1 MTGPISRTTAIFD
14 RPFSLPGFAE
24 MLPAGEYDLRTEIVA
39 PPDHRDPD
47 RWKAST
53 LVLVRLHARASHP
66 GLARSLTVP
75 LSALEHALGRDK
87 LTGGSLVDFFV
98 EEMLADPMVQLV
110 MRADRVSEAEIRT
123 LYARSG
129 APDPPAAVPDRF
141 GSHGQPS
148 PAAQNGAAVQAAENE
163 GMPPRHR

>member
-1 MTGPISRTTAIFD
+1 MSIPISRTTVIFE
-14 RPFSLPGFAE
+14 RPFSLPGLAE
-24 MLPAGEYDLRTEIVA
+24 VLPAGEYDLETTISA

-53 LVLVRLHARASHP
+53 LVLLRLHARKSQP

-75 LSALEHALGRDK
+75 LSAIAEALDRDK
-87 LTGGSLVDFFV
+87 LSGGCLVDFFV

-110 MRADRVSEAEIRT
+110 MRVDRVSEDEIRT
-123 LYARSG
+123 LYSRHRSG
-129 APDPPAAVPDRF
+129 PSDTGADRNTGNGGPTRTVQDRGAIHAA
-141 GSHGQPS
+141 GS
-148 PAAQNGAAVQAAENE
+148 E

>member
-1 MTGPISRTTAIFD
+1 MAGPISKTTAIFE

-24 MLPAGEYDLRTEIVA
+24 VLPAGEYDLETEISA

-47 RWKAST
+47 RWKAS
-53 LVLVRLHARASHP
+53 VLVRLHPRNTHP
-66 GLARSLTVP
+66 GLVRSLTVP
-75 LSALEHALGRDK
+75 LSALEDALGRDK
-87 LTGGSLVDFFV
+87 LTGASVVDFFV
-98 EEMLADPMVQLV
+98 DEMLADPMVQLV
-110 MRADRVSEAEIRT
+110 MRADRVSEAEVRA

-129 APDPPAAVPDRF
+129 QPGRPAAAPDTI